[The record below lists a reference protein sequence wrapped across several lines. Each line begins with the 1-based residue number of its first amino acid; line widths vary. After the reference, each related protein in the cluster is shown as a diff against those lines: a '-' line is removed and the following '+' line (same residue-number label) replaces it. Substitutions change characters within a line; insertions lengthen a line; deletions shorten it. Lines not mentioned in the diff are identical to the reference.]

1 MVNFLNLEQVETK
14 TTLCKSTIYKLMKN
28 GEFPKNFT
36 VSGKRKAWLESDVE
50 DWMMSKMEECNND
63 DIAVC

>member
-1 MVNFLNLEQVETK
+1 MLNFLNLEQVVTK
-14 TTLCKSTIYKLMKN
+14 TTLCKSTIYELMKN

-50 DWMMSKMEECNND
+50 GWMMSKVESIES
-63 DIAVC
+63 

>member
-1 MVNFLNLEQVETK
+1 MLNFLNLEQVETK

-50 DWMMSKMEECNND
+50 GWMMSKIEGCNLEFKD
-63 DIAVC
+63 VC

>member
-1 MVNFLNLEQVETK
+1 MLNFLNLEQVETK

-36 VSGKRKAWLESDVE
+36 VSGKRKAWDEKEVE
-50 DWMMSKMEECNND
+50 DWMMSKITPDNAEN
-63 DIAVC
+63 

>member
-1 MVNFLNLEQVETK
+1 MLNFLNLEQVETK

-36 VSGKRKAWLESDVE
+36 VSGKSKAWDEKEVE
-50 DWMMSKMEECNND
+50 DWMMSKIGIND
-63 DIAVC
+63 VR